1 MAKSNEIKP
10 TDGRKYNK
18 RKKGQLDVVKPTTA
32 AINKAKRERMKEFGV
47 KAIKKVFGSEQDF
60 WMSLA
65 EEAKKNHNDRKLLLE
80 YIYGKPKDGFGN
92 ATQKSATPVIN
103 FYGHQPPTQED
114 IIDVTPEDEE

>member
-80 YIYGKPKDGFGN
+80 YVYGKPKDGFGN
-92 ATQKSATPVIN
+92 CYTEISNTCYKFLWTPTSCTRRYYRCN
-103 FYGHQPPTQED
+103 TRR
-114 IIDVTPEDEE
+114 

>member
-10 TDGRKYNK
+10 TDGRQYNK

-32 AINKAKRERMKEFGV
+32 AINKAKKERMKEFGV

-60 WMSLA
+60 WMNLA

-80 YIYGKPKDGFGN
+80 YVYGKPKDGFGN
-92 ATQKSATPVIN
+92 NTQRAVNPVIN
-103 FYGHQPPTQED
+103 FYGHQAPATD
-114 IIDVTPEDEE
+114 NTIDVPPEDEE

>member
-80 YIYGKPKDGFGN
+80 YVYGKPKDGFGN
-92 ATQKSATPVIN
+92 ATHKSATPVIN
-103 FYGHQPPTQED
+103 FYGHQPPTPED